1 MANVTFKKSLILFV
15 LALILSFSSFGQK
28 KGKLKEFSKEFPVFI
43 TELDDFM
50 TASDNS
56 ELKSAFKAFNKAS
69 TSFSPTDQSTIIEIA
84 NKMLAKRL
92 KPKPHFNDFLK
103 SLIVVNKQTYAKN
116 VFSEW

>member
-15 LALILSFSSFGQK
+15 LALILSFSSFAQK

-56 ELKSAFKAFNKAS
+56 ELKSTFKALKIIKKMNCKKVLIHDVARPIPSKKLINK
-69 TSFSPTDQSTIIEIA
+69 IIYRNIYI
-84 NKMLAKRL
+84 NKY
-92 KPKPHFNDFLK
+92 
-103 SLIVVNKQTYAKN
+103 LINN
-116 VFSEW
+116 